1 MRRCRTVDRKVAI
14 SLGHNDRI
22 AVAYRDLATALRG
35 VADAGEIDGE
45 KHVIAV
51 ATGIPRCY
59 LAQSGERT
67 EENAGAGQEPLRNLR
82 VQQAI
87 GQRLQVTIPRNSRT
101 ALARSLG
108 GKSLLEKEKDLVSS
122 AVDRIGLHP
131 FVRWGSASIA
141 RVRSCPKHR
150 SAQSKPAGAIVAR
163 MTGRPLEWS
172 RAMVRSERI
181 LIAGGGIAGLTLAT
195 ALRRRGFDPEL
206 VERSMTWDTVGAGIA
221 VQPNGMRALLAL
233 GIGTAVKH
241 LGAAISH
248 WLFCDHRGEVLCEID
263 LEKLWGDVG
272 VFIGIERVRLQAA
285 LRSAAAGTRC
295 RLGTWVAALSQ
306 LGGCVSVVFSDG
318 RAAEYDLVVGA
329 DGISS
334 TVRRLASNPSSPVYD
349 GQMAWRSIAQIGP
362 GSLQSLQF
370 WLGDGCFFGLCPV
383 GNGRTYGFGNV
394 TGPRLQDP
402 VQGRLGRLRD
412 RFAGFGGL
420 VQEYLASLDQDE
432 QIHCGPV
439 EWLEAKEWRSGR
451 VVLIGDAAHASSPM
465 MGQGGCMAMED
476 AVVLAELLGSAH
488 HIEDALGAYV
498 ERRRPRVDWVGQQ
511 SRGVGESL
519 GTPGIRNAAL

>member
-1 MRRCRTVDRKVAI
+1 
-14 SLGHNDRI
+14 
-22 AVAYRDLATALRG
+22 
-35 VADAGEIDGE
+35 
-45 KHVIAV
+45 
-51 ATGIPRCY
+51 
-59 LAQSGERT
+59 
-67 EENAGAGQEPLRNLR
+67 
-82 VQQAI
+82 
-87 GQRLQVTIPRNSRT
+87 
-101 ALARSLG
+101 
-108 GKSLLEKEKDLVSS
+108 
-122 AVDRIGLHP
+122 
-131 FVRWGSASIA
+131 
-141 RVRSCPKHR
+141 
-150 SAQSKPAGAIVAR
+150 
-163 MTGRPLEWS
+163 
-172 RAMVRSERI
+172 MVRPGRI

-306 LGGCVSVVFSDG
+306 LGGCVSVVFSDS

-420 VQEYLASLDQDE
+420 VHEYLAGLERDE

-476 AVVLAELLGSAH
+476 AVVLAELLGSLDSVDNAV
-488 HIEDALGAYV
+488 DAYV
-498 ERRRPRVDWVGQQ
+498 KRRRHRVDWVQQQ
-511 SRGVGESL
+511 SRAVGESL
-519 GTPGIRNAAL
+519 GMQPGIRNAALRERGGKMFRQRFGPLLAVP